1 MGIISCTICNPSA
14 CLEHVCHKLQVTTDP
29 AEADFILAHGTEA
42 LGLSDAGDPLIVSL
56 DEIKALLERAV
67 MSGRGAPPMIVAN
80 PDFVTVEG
88 TNLRTMPGTLARWYE
103 ALGGQVHHLLFCVCL
118 SCLAANN
125 GTFKAQRIA
134 L

>member
-1 MGIISCTICNPSA
+1 M
-14 CLEHVCHKLQVTTDP
+14 TTNP

-42 LGLSDAGDPLIVSL
+42 LGLNDAGDSL
-56 DEIKALLERAV
+56 TLSLNEIKALLERAV
-67 MSGRGAPPMIVAN
+67 NSGKGAPPMIVAN

-103 ALGGQVHHLLFCVCL
+103 ALGGKVYHRVFCVCL
-118 SCLAANN
+118 SDPDCLAVGIPGNKGLRTDAEYHMS
-125 GTFKAQRIA
+125 GR